1 MKKNNN
7 NLFLKFVLYN
17 KFLLIQYIKF
27 KIRSIFLFKN
37 CSIIDNFK
45 NKKNQ
50 IRFLASMCLKNI
62 LIGIIGLK
70 SQIRINSDLSV
81 NSENHCNFSRIYN
94 KIVQK
99 EFDLTRK
106 IFLSAKG
113 KQFFM
118 VNNMLKLK
126 EYCKKKSNCLF
137 FKNFLSKNSE
147 FYKKENGFL
156 QMKVGNSRN
165 KSLIILKNQIKKKKK
180 QNNQIKNK
188 FLKFD
193 KLIDYLNEPQLQEPS
208 LTKKG
213 PLPQILRSQMNLI

>member
-1 MKKNNN
+1 
-7 NLFLKFVLYN
+7 
-17 KFLLIQYIKF
+17 
-27 KIRSIFLFKN
+27 
-37 CSIIDNFK
+37 
-45 NKKNQ
+45 
-50 IRFLASMCLKNI
+50 MCLKNI

-70 SQIRINSDLSV
+70 SQIRISSDLSV
-81 NSENHCNFSRIYN
+81 NSENYCNFSRIYN

>member
-1 MKKNNN
+1 MGMKKNNN
-7 NLFLKFVLYN
+7 KLFLKFVLYN

-62 LIGIIGLK
+62 LIGIVGLK
-70 SQIRINSDLSV
+70 SQIRISSDLSV
-81 NSENHCNFSRIYN
+81 NSENYYNFSRIYN

-126 EYCKKKSNCLF
+126 EYCKKKSNF
-137 FKNFLSKNSE
+137 FFFQE
-147 FYKKENGFL
+147 FF
-156 QMKVGNSRN
+156 
-165 KSLIILKNQIKKKKK
+165 IKK
-180 QNNQIKNK
+180 Q
-188 FLKFD
+188 
-193 KLIDYLNEPQLQEPS
+193 
-208 LTKKG
+208 
-213 PLPQILRSQMNLI
+213 